1 VRVLFAVVIA
11 LSAKMGCA
19 SDNIVNL
26 EHDKPEVGEPMPNF
40 VLHNVTHFTKTTA
53 SLSDFAGKW
62 LVLDFWASFCPPC
75 IKSFPKMSELQKR
88 FADRV
93 QIVMVGM
100 IGQRSGDDLDRL
112 KAMYE
117 KFRARDNL
125 DLVVAYDSALSVQ
138 WDIWAVPTYIIVDD
152 AGIVR
157 AMLHSLTEEELT
169 RLMAGWSIEETQP
182 NVQDESKQNDTGVL
196 FRTELAQNT
205 GEPQYVTHMEFERIA
220 DKCRFMLRM
229 VPLFELY
236 RYAYFGQYGWD
247 MVSDSL
253 YGKVY
258 PMPLLELADTSR
270 FGYSFEKGYRHGLY
284 NYSVTVDTCADKNKK
299 FLMDVMQDDLERY
312 FGYQA
317 SIETREMPCYRLV
330 VTNSK
335 AVADLRTKGGD
346 GRYPTADAAG
356 FTVRNVPIQLVM
368 SVIAKYHADKHA
380 PMIDETGIDYNIDIT
395 LDAMMMDL
403 DDIRRGLKAN
413 GLDLIPSRKEMRVLV
428 IRDPES

>member
-1 VRVLFAVVIA
+1 MRLTSVRVLFAVVIA

-138 WDIWAVPTYIIVDD
+138 W
-152 AGIVR
+152 
-157 AMLHSLTEEELT
+157 
-169 RLMAGWSIEETQP
+169 
-182 NVQDESKQNDTGVL
+182 
-196 FRTELAQNT
+196 
-205 GEPQYVTHMEFERIA
+205 
-220 DKCRFMLRM
+220 
-229 VPLFELY
+229 
-236 RYAYFGQYGWD
+236 
-247 MVSDSL
+247 
-253 YGKVY
+253 
-258 PMPLLELADTSR
+258 
-270 FGYSFEKGYRHGLY
+270 
-284 NYSVTVDTCADKNKK
+284 
-299 FLMDVMQDDLERY
+299 
-312 FGYQA
+312 
-317 SIETREMPCYRLV
+317 
-330 VTNSK
+330 
-335 AVADLRTKGGD
+335 
-346 GRYPTADAAG
+346 
-356 FTVRNVPIQLVM
+356 
-368 SVIAKYHADKHA
+368 
-380 PMIDETGIDYNIDIT
+380 
-395 LDAMMMDL
+395 
-403 DDIRRGLKAN
+403 
-413 GLDLIPSRKEMRVLV
+413 
-428 IRDPES
+428 